1 MIAFN
6 EWGALFKDLII
17 KNVSLRNR
25 IKYLYKPPGWKHDG
39 TGKLSSDL
47 KEEWLKEN

>member
-1 MIAFN
+1 VIAFN

-39 TGKLSSDL
+39 TGKLSADL